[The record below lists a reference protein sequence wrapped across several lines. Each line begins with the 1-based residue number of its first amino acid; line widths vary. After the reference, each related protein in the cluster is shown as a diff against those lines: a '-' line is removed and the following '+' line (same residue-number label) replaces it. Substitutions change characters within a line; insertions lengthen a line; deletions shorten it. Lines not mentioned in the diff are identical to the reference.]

1 MKRLGLWTL
10 LAAAALLAVAGSVA
24 IAGGHDDEHGKG
36 KVALDGY
43 QEVVGPGSISTIGK
57 GKLSLK
63 IESSKISYT
72 LTYTLENPATVA
84 HIHFAQR
91 HVGGGVIAFLCGG
104 GTKPACPPGV
114 GTEATV
120 SGEITPTDIVGPAT
134 QGIEAGSFAEA
145 VRAIR
150 AGATYAN
157 VHSTRWPNGEIRGQ
171 IGGHGKE

>member
-1 MKRLGLWTL
+1 MKRFGLWML
-10 LAAAALLAVAGSVA
+10 LAAVVLLGAGSVA
-24 IAGGHDDEHGKG
+24 VASRHDDEKG
-36 KVALDGY
+36 GAKTKLDGY

-57 GKLSLK
+57 GELKLK
-63 IESSKISYT
+63 IEDSQISYT

-104 GTKPACPPGV
+104 GTKPPCPPGV
-114 GTEATV
+114 GSPATV
-120 SGEITPTDIVGPAT
+120 SGVITPADILGPAS
-134 QGIEAGSFAEA
+134 QGIEPGSFDEA

-171 IGGHGKE
+171 IGKRGKE

>member
-1 MKRLGLWTL
+1 MRRLGLWTL
-10 LAAAALLAVAGSVA
+10 LAAVGVLVVVGSAA
-24 IAGGHDDEHGKG
+24 IARPAKHGDG
-36 KVALDGY
+36 KTKLDGY

-57 GKLSLK
+57 GELKLK
-63 IESSKISYT
+63 IEDAKISYT

-104 GTKPACPPGV
+104 GTKPPCPSGV
-114 GTEATV
+114 GTPATV
-120 SGEITPTDIVGPAT
+120 NGDIVASDIVGPAG